1 VEAGAAAGSISIS
14 QRLEQAIVELRGLH
28 EILLSEECLDA
39 RILTDF
45 RDALNRVRNAAWSA
59 QQYVAT
65 KVTGQDSENVLSIVA
80 GERVRAAY
88 QLCQT
93 LQSDLKRQDTQFQKG
108 QLIQLYSAL
117 KELTEQLSE
126 VVGKHE

>member
-1 VEAGAAAGSISIS
+1 MSIS

-28 EILLSEECLDA
+28 EILLSEECLDT

-59 QQYVAT
+59 QQYMASQT
-65 KVTGQDSENVLSIVA
+65 TEQDSKNVLSVVA
-80 GERVRAAY
+80 GERLRVAY

-93 LQSDLKRQDTQFQKG
+93 LQADLKSEEVQFQKG
-108 QLIQLYSAL
+108 QLIQLYSVM
-117 KELTEQLSE
+117 KELTAQLAE
-126 VVGKHE
+126 VVGKSE